1 LNAEIRGAKQFCS
14 PSKSNNPKRKI
25 KMADTIDSKET
36 PEGTSE
42 EIRRTADSSEHPRRA
57 AFLSNIRVGARIAMI
72 VALPVPGMGCPAPR
86 LSRAKTVWSCRP
98 FTLAT

>member
-1 LNAEIRGAKQFCS
+1 MLGAKQFCV
-14 PSKSNNPKRKI
+14 PLNSNNRNRKI
-25 KMADTIDSKET
+25 KMADTIDNKET
-36 PEGTSE
+36 PEDSSL
-42 EIRRTADSSEHPRRA
+42 EIRRTADSSEKPRQA